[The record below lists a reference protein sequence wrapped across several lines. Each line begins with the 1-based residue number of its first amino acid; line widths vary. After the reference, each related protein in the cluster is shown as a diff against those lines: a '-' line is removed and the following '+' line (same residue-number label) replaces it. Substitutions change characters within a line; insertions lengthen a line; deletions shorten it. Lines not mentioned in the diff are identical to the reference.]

1 MTYALNFNK
10 DDIKNSKIDYVRMN
24 IKPGQLKLITEIS
37 RHICKQI
44 SIPELVIKSTIM
56 SVLKKWQKENNKP
69 ISEIATM
76 TLPQQIIFLK
86 EIFNICKE
94 HLKCML
100 LQPKEKGEII
110 LDIVFER
117 AFKFHLEYLNRS
129 HK

>member
-10 DDIKNSKIDYVRMN
+10 DDIKNSQIDFVRMN

-37 RHICKQI
+37 KYICKQI
-44 SIPELVIKSTIM
+44 SIPELAIKSAIM
-56 SVLKKWQKENNKP
+56 YVLNIWQEKNNKS

-76 TLPQQIIFLK
+76 TLPKQIIFLK
-86 EIFNICKE
+86 EIFTIGKE

-110 LDIVFER
+110 LDIAFER
-117 AFKFHLEYLNRS
+117 AFKFYLEYRS
-129 HK
+129 QSYR

>member
-10 DDIKNSKIDYVRMN
+10 DDIKNSQIDFVRMN

-37 RHICKQI
+37 KYVCKQI
-44 SIPELVIKSTIM
+44 SIPELAIKSAIM
-56 SVLKKWQKENNKP
+56 DVLKIWQEKNNKS

-76 TLPQQIIFLK
+76 TRPKQIIFLK
-86 EIFNICKE
+86 EIFTIGKE

-110 LDIVFER
+110 LDIAFER
-117 AFKFHLEYLNRS
+117 AFKFYLEYLS
-129 HK
+129 HSHR

>member
-10 DDIKNSKIDYVRMN
+10 DDIRNSQIDFVIMN

-37 RHICKQI
+37 RYVCKQI
-44 SIPELVIKSTIM
+44 PIPELVIKSAIM
-56 SVLKKWQKENNKP
+56 SVLKIWQKENNKP

-76 TLPQQIIFLK
+76 TLPKQIIFLK
-86 EIFNICKE
+86 EIFTIAKE

-110 LDIVFER
+110 LDIAFER
-117 AFKFHLEYLNRS
+117 AFKFYLEYLNQS
-129 HK
+129 HR

>member
-10 DDIKNSKIDYVRMN
+10 DDIKNSQIDFVRMN

-37 RHICKQI
+37 KYICKQI
-44 SIPELVIKSTIM
+44 SIPELAIKSAIM
-56 SVLKKWQKENNKP
+56 YVLNIWQEKNNKS

-76 TLPQQIIFLK
+76 SLPKQIIFLK
-86 EIFNICKE
+86 EIFTIGKE

-110 LDIVFER
+110 LDIAFER
-117 AFKFHLEYLNRS
+117 AFKFYLEYRS
-129 HK
+129 QSYR